1 MNAVRGRRRRSERCC
16 RPPLLLSAHDPG
28 SVAVLS
34 SGIDA
39 AGRGG
44 QVMQKKSA
52 QLFDGDDEVNNVDS
66 PHLKVNDAFAR
77 RLQVSSICS
86 WCAPVL
92 VS

>member
-1 MNAVRGRRRRSERCC
+1 MPYEAADGIQKDVVVPLCCVLHMIQAAYQSCRSGT
-16 RPPLLLSAHDPG
+16 DT
-28 SVAVLS
+28 
-34 SGIDA
+34 

-52 QLFDGDDEVNNVDS
+52 QLFDGDDEVINVDS

-86 WCAPVL
+86 WSAPVL